1 MGGLKFSVITG
12 TLGALGDRFLG
23 AGYKDDLTLEEKL
36 RRLSEIKNLGGVELC
51 YNREGD
57 ESDPAAAK
65 LLLGKYGLAA
75 TAVNAPLSG
84 RRQWSSGTFTSIDA
98 KVREAAIDTV
108 RETID
113 FARAVGSP
121 LVNLWLGQDGFDYPF
136 QADYARQW
144 ELLAEGVR
152 TCAGHDPG
160 MRLALEFKP
169 REPRNRCCL
178 DSASTTL
185 LMVKEV
191 GSDNVGVTV
200 DVGHV
205 LQDGRNM
212 AREVEMTA
220 RAGSL
225 FNLHMNDNYTAWDDD
240 MIVGSVHLVEFV
252 ELFYVLRRLGYGGWC
267 AVDIFPF
274 REDAFRATEECVEY
288 MKLYDAM
295 VDVLGM
301 EEIARMRGAD
311 AADSMRRLRLAL
323 FGNLAGG
330 R

>member
-1 MGGLKFSVITG
+1 MGDLKFSVITG
-12 TLGALGDRFLG
+12 TLGSLGDRFLG
-23 AGYKDDLTLEEKL
+23 GGYKEDVTLEEKL
-36 RRLSEIKNLGGVELC
+36 RRLSGIRDLGGVELC
-51 YNREGD
+51 YDREGD
-57 ESDPAAAK
+57 ESDPAAVKA
-65 LLLGKYGLAA
+65 LLGKYGLAA

-84 RRQWSSGTFTSIDA
+84 RRRWASGTFTSIDV
-98 KVREAAIDTV
+98 KVRKAATDTV

-113 FARAVGSP
+113 FARAVGS
-121 LVNLWLGQDGFDYPF
+121 LMVNLWLGQDGFDYPF
-136 QADYARQW
+136 QSDYGRQW
-144 ELLAEGVR
+144 DLLAEGIR

-169 REPRNRCCL
+169 REPRNRCFL

-185 LMVKEV
+185 LMVREI

-225 FNLHMNDNYTAWDDD
+225 FNLHMNDNYATWDDD

-252 ELFYVLRRLGYGGWC
+252 ELFYVLRKAEYGGWC
-267 AVDIFPF
+267 AADIFPF

-295 VDVLGM
+295 VDAVGM

-311 AADSMRRLRLAL
+311 AAESMKRLRLSL
-323 FGNLAGG
+323 FGKLTGG